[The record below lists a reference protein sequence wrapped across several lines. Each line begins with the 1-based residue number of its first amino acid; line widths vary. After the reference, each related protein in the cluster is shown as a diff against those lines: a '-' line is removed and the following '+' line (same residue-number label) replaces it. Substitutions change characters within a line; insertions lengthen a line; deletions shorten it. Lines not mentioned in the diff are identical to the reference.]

1 MDQIFIDHVIGNL
14 KCYNTHSKFRNFAK
28 EWSECVRNTNVRNTL
43 LHLCDCQMLLEWR
56 HYYPTILCD
65 PWSSKSR
72 FFLVYWLYFKSKFFS
87 IIYAQATRMPPQDF
101 PFWEKSL
108 QGQIYKKKTVEVN
121 NTVETTSY

>member
-1 MDQIFIDHVIGNL
+1 MWPLIKQIKIFSGIL
-14 KCYNTHSKFRNFAK
+14 
-28 EWSECVRNTNVRNTL
+28 
-43 LHLCDCQMLLEWR
+43 
-56 HYYPTILCD
+56 TII
-65 PWSSKSR
+65 
-72 FFLVYWLYFKSKFFS
+72 YYFKSNFFS